1 MAGVD
6 PVVLDGSVEI
16 RVLNTFAGTL
26 TVAAWTAGV
35 DITCDLLGDGL
46 NRSMNENAVT
56 IDRLCSRQ
64 TGEAPGSFSEGVD
77 LTYAW
82 DPQSVLTTTAYAT
95 LVPYSE
101 KFLAVRYGIPHGTAG
116 AAGQKVDVIQTKPGR
131 RQRVPVA
138 RNEESRVT
146 QKQFIPADGVKY
158 DIALTA

>member
-1 MAGVD
+1 MPGID
-6 PVVLDGSVEI
+6 PVILDGAVEV
-16 RVLNTFAGTL
+16 RVLTTFNGTTL
-26 TVAAWTAGV
+26 TAAAFTAGV

-46 NRSMNENAVT
+46 NRSMNENAVV

-64 TGEAPGSFSEGVD
+64 TGENPGSYSESVE

-95 LVPYSE
+95 LVPYST
-101 KFLAVRYGIPHGTAG
+101 KYLAIRYGIAEGTPAV
-116 AAGQKVDVIQTKPGR
+116 AGQKVDVVTTKPGQ

-146 QKQFIPADGVKY
+146 QKQFIPAGGVVQ
-158 DIALTA
+158 DIALT